1 VKAAPTIIVV
11 AAGRGARSGAA
22 QHKLM
27 RPHGSATVLDA
38 TLHAAV
44 ATGLQV
50 VVVTTLALAET
61 AQRHVAARDV
71 VIWPGT
77 ELPADAGQGLGDA
90 IAAGVGARPNAAAW
104 LVLPGDLAGVRSASL
119 SALAGALEQHP
130 AVYAQHRGRRGQPM
144 GFAGELYSELITLTG
159 DEGVRRLL
167 SRYPTLAMELD
178 DPGVLAAPAGQ
189 GARAD
194 AADAAH
200 PSPPLAATP
209 SATPLG

>member
-1 VKAAPTIIVV
+1 VTATPTIIVV

-27 RPHGSATVLDA
+27 RPHGAATVLDA

-44 ATGLQV
+44 ASRLQV
-50 VVVTTLALAET
+50 VVVTTLPLVET

-71 VIWPGT
+71 VIWPGA

-90 IAAGVGARPNAAAW
+90 IAAGVGARPS
-104 LVLPGDLAGVRSASL
+104 VRPESL
-119 SALAGALEQHP
+119 SALASALAQHP
-130 AVYAQHRGRRGQPM
+130 VAYAQHRGRRGQPM

-167 SRYPTLAMELD
+167 TRYPALALELD
-178 DPGVLAAPAGQ
+178 DPGVLAATEGQRARDPADVAG
-189 GARAD
+189 GI
-194 AADAAH
+194 AALTLPAVRD
-200 PSPPLAATP
+200 
-209 SATPLG
+209 

>member
-1 VKAAPTIIVV
+1 VTATPTIIVV

-27 RPHGSATVLDA
+27 RPHGAATVLDA

-44 ATGLQV
+44 ASRLQV
-50 VVVTTLALAET
+50 VVVTTLPLVET

-71 VIWPGT
+71 VIWPGA

-90 IAAGVGARPNAAAW
+90 IAAGVGARPNAPAW
-104 LVLPGDLAGVRSASL
+104 LVLPGDMASVRPESL
-119 SALAGALEQHP
+119 SALASALAQHP
-130 AVYAQHRGRRGQPM
+130 VAYAQHRGRRGQPM

-167 SRYPTLAMELD
+167 TRYPALALELD
-178 DPGVLAAPAGQ
+178 DPGVLAATEGRRTRDPADVAG
-189 GARAD
+189 GI
-194 AADAAH
+194 AALTLPAVRD
-200 PSPPLAATP
+200 
-209 SATPLG
+209 